1 MDEYKVFSFEDRD
14 IRTYVDEKGEPW
26 CILKDVM
33 RVLDLKNPT
42 EAAKSLDE
50 DELSITE
57 LIDSLGRLQKAIA
70 INESGL
76 YSLIMRSRKPQARSF
91 KRWITHEVLPSI
103 RKSGGY
109 LLDDPKRLI
118 AHALVEANRIIEKQ
132 QPKIR
137 AYMTYLSGRGLFTV
151 AQVAK
156 TLGTGQIRLFAF
168 LKDKNILMQNRQP
181 YQRYIERGYF
191 VTKMRTLQTGFN
203 YSQTFVTSKG
213 IEYIRR
219 RLEEESAEIII

>member
-1 MDEYKVFSFEDRD
+1 VDGLTEFHFKDRK

-26 CILKDVM
+26 CVLRDVM
-33 RVLDLKNPT
+33 SVLDLTNPT
-42 EAAKSLDE
+42 EAAKSLDD

-57 LIDSLGRLQKAIA
+57 LIDSMGRLQKAFA

-132 QPKIR
+132 QPQVKAFR
-137 AYMTYLSGRGLFTV
+137 AFISGRGLFTI
-151 AQVAK
+151 AQTAK
-156 TLGTGQIRLFAF
+156 TLGTGQIRLFRF
-168 LKDKNILMQNRQP
+168 LKDKNILMQNNQP
-181 YQRYIERGYF
+181 YQRYVERGYF
-191 VTKMRTLQTGFN
+191 TTRLRTLQTGFN

-213 IEYIRR
+213 VEYIRR
-219 RLEEESAEIII
+219 RLEEENAEIIL